1 MRRIVLLIVLLGGA
15 GLGYRYYAKSYAP
28 TEHYKRFAE
37 AILHR
42 QYDRAAEMASGL
54 TADQL
59 QQSGSQEHVGPGPE
73 MFQTLFASR
82 FNVESCETAADGVVT
97 VHATQTVLFN
107 PVGVESTR
115 PAMYALMKQTAGLRK
130 GDGGWKV
137 TSFDNKFEKMDSMS
151 GR

>member
-1 MRRIVLLIVLLGGA
+1 MRRIVLLVVLLGGA

-42 QYDRAAEMASGL
+42 QFGRAAEMADGL

-59 QQSGSQEHVGPGPE
+59 QHSGSQEHVGPGPE

-82 FNVESCETAADGVVT
+82 FNVESCQTAGDGGVT
-97 VHATQTVLFN
+97 IPAPQTGLFN
-107 PVGVESTR
+107 PPGGES
-115 PAMYALMKQTAGLRK
+115 PPPGLYALMQQTVGLRK
-130 GDGGWKV
+130 GD
-137 TSFDNKFEKMDSMS
+137 
-151 GR
+151 

>member
-1 MRRIVLLIVLLGGA
+1 MRRIVLLIVVLGGA
-15 GLGYRYYAKSYAP
+15 ALGYRYYAKSYAP

-42 QYDRAAEMASGL
+42 QYDRAAEMADGL
-54 TADQL
+54 TADPL
-59 QQSGSQEHVGPGPE
+59 QHSGSQEHVGPGPE

-82 FNVESCETAADGVVT
+82 FNVESCETAADGAVMI
-97 VHATQTVLFN
+97 HATQTVLFN

-115 PAMYALMKQTAGLRK
+115 PAMYALMKQTAGLKK
-130 GDGGWKV
+130 GDGGWKI